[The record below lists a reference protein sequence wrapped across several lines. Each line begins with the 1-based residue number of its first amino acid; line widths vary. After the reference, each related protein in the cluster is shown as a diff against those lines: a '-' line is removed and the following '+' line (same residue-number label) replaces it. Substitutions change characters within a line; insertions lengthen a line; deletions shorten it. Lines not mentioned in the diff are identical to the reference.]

1 MSIFEWILVG
11 AILLIFTLIF
21 FYAGVDLFRD
31 RKHYIAKS
39 RNVTAMAEHKN
50 KKKR

>member
-1 MSIFEWILVG
+1 MSIIEWILVG
-11 AILLIFTLIF
+11 AVLIVFTLIL

-31 RKHYIAKS
+31 RKYYIAKS
-39 RNVTAMAEHKN
+39 KNVTAIAEHKK